1 MLNRL
6 LNRGRPNVGDG
17 VEVMAGPYAGKT
29 GVVTRS
35 AADGIDVFIDDC
47 CRPTLQASEVRRQR
61 RRSLRDVVQQARESD
76 PIGEEARA
84 TAQIRDWVDSQG
96 PH

>member
-6 LNRGRPNVGDG
+6 LNRGRPSVGDG
-17 VEVMAGPYAGKT
+17 VEIIAGPYAGKA
-29 GVVTRS
+29 GVVTR
-35 AADGIDVFIDDC
+35 AEANDLDVFIDDC
-47 CRPTLQASEVRRQR
+47 CRPTLQASEVRRMR
-61 RRSLRDVVQQARESD
+61 RRSLQQAVRQARESD

-84 TAQIRDWVDSQG
+84 TTEIRDWVDSMG